1 MAQTATR
8 KITLSASRDIPFNKL
23 LLSGCNVRRTKAG
36 VSIGELADDIA
47 RRGLLQ
53 GLTVRPVLDAD
64 GVETGMFEIPAGGRR
79 YRALELL
86 VKQKRLARTAP
97 IPCVIRIDGIAEE
110 DSLAENVQRAP
121 LHPLDQFRAFLTLR
135 EKGQSEEEIAA
146 TFFVSV
152 AVVRQR
158 LRLAA
163 ISPRLLDAY
172 AEDAMTLD
180 QLMAFTVSADH
191 ERQNQVWDR
200 LQSAYSKDP
209 HVIRRMLTEG
219 AVRAS
224 DKRALFIGIDAYEPA
239 GGTVLRDLFQGD
251 NGGWLQDVVLV
262 DRLVAERLE
271 REATVIRAEGWRWI
285 EVAPDF
291 PYGHSFGLRQ
301 LRGETLPLTAAEEA
315 ELDALRDE
323 YCALEETHAQDEGV
337 PDAVDRRL
345 TEIEA
350 RLTALDERPVRF
362 DPDEVARAGAF
373 ITIDGNGTLHVERGY
388 VRPEDE
394 LPVEPEPEPDED
406 AQPSAD
412 DGAPTSATPG
422 SGLPRASRTDSR
434 GTSPLRSGHD
444 DADDDARSQA
454 GSNAAAEPE
463 EEDGIKPLPDRLMAE
478 LTTHR
483 TLALRHVVGECPD
496 VAFLAALHALCL
508 KLFYPYTQ
516 DSCLELDLRQV
527 AFTAQPPGLAESE
540 PAKAIQRRQQ
550 SWAGSLPREAYDL
563 WDALAAADHDTR
575 RRLFAHCVGA
585 SVNAVQEAW
594 NRRPRALAHAGQL
607 AAAVQLDMT
616 AAGWTPTVESY
627 LGRVTK
633 ARILQ
638 AVREAKGEDAAER
651 IAHLKKGEMAAQ
663 AQDLLAGSGW
673 LPEALRTPG
682 QGMSK
687 TSAAVPDADADQPAD
702 TIQTEANHRT
712 AESTEDLAG
721 DAVRD
726 PAGGPAEDWPSAAE

>member
-1 MAQTATR
+1 MAQTATQ
-8 KITLSASRDIPFNKL
+8 KITLSISRDIPFNKL

-64 GVETGMFEIPAGGRR
+64 GAETGMFEIPAGGRR

-86 VKQKRLARTAP
+86 VKRKRLAKTAL
-97 IPCVIRIDGIAEE
+97 IPCVIRTDGIAEE

-121 LHPLDQFRAFLTLR
+121 LHPLDHFRAFLTLR

-152 AVVRQR
+152 GVVKQR

-163 ISPRLLDAY
+163 VSPGLLDAY
-172 AEDAMTLD
+172 AEDQLTLD
-180 QLMAFTVSADH
+180 QLMAFTVSGDH
-191 ERQNQVWDR
+191 ERQAQVWDR
-200 LQSAYSKDP
+200 LQSAYSKEA
-209 HVIRRMLTEG
+209 HVIRRLLTEG

-224 DKRALFIGIDAYEPA
+224 DKRALFIGIDAYEAA

-271 REATVIRAEGWRWI
+271 RGAAVVRAEGWRWI

-291 PYGHSFGLRQ
+291 AYGHSFGLRR
-301 LRGETLPLTAAEEA
+301 LLGETLPLTAAEDA
-315 ELDALRDE
+315 ELEALRDE
-323 YCALEETHAQDEGV
+323 YCALEEAHAQDEGV
-337 PDAVDRRL
+337 PDEVDRRL
-345 TEIEA
+345 TDIEA
-350 RLTALDERPVRF
+350 RLTALDARPVRF

-373 ITIDGNGTLHVERGY
+373 VSIDSDGALHVERGY
-388 VRPEDE
+388 VRPKDE
-394 LPVEPEPEPDED
+394 RPIEPEPEPGREAGSTLD
-406 AQPSAD
+406 SR
-412 DGAPTSATPG
+412 APTSAMPA

-434 GTSPLRSGHD
+434 GPLPVRSGCD
-444 DADDDARSQA
+444 DANDETPIQARA
-454 GSNAAAEPE
+454 DAAAEPE
-463 EEDGIKPLPDRLMAE
+463 GEDSIRPLPDRLMAE
-478 LTTHR
+478 LTGYR
-483 TLALRHVVGECPD
+483 TLALRHGLGEHPD

-516 DSCLELDLRQV
+516 DTCLELDLRQV

-540 PAKAIQRRQQ
+540 PAKAIQHRHQGL
-550 SWAGSLPREAYDL
+550 AESLPREAADL
-563 WDALAAADHDTR
+563 WDALAAADDEMR
-575 RRLFAHCVGA
+575 RRLFAHCVSA

-594 NRRPRALAHAGQL
+594 NRQPKALAHAGQL
-607 AAAVQLDMT
+607 AAAVRLDMT
-616 AAGWTPTVESY
+616 AEGWTPTVETY

-638 AVREAKGEDAAER
+638 AVREAKSESAAER
-651 IAHLKKGEMAAQ
+651 IGHLKRDEMATQ

-673 LPEALRTPG
+673 LPEPLRTPD
-682 QGMSK
+682 QGL
-687 TSAAVPDADADQPAD
+687 
-702 TIQTEANHRT
+702 RT
-712 AESTEDLAG
+712 ATVPRRGCRSADRRHPDRCQRRG
-721 DAVRD
+721 N
-726 PAGGPAEDWPSAAE
+726 GPD

>member
-1 MAQTATR
+1 MAQTATK
-8 KITLSASRDIPFNKL
+8 KITLSVSRDIPFNKL

-36 VSIGELADDIA
+36 VSIGELADDIG

-64 GVETGMFEIPAGGRR
+64 GAETGMFEIPAGGRR

-86 VKQKRLARTAP
+86 VRQKRLAKTAP
-97 IPCVIRIDGIAEE
+97 IPCVIRADGIAEE

-152 AVVRQR
+152 AVVKQR

-163 ISPRLLDAY
+163 VSPRLLDVY

-180 QLMAFTVSADH
+180 QLMAFTVSGDH
-191 ERQNQVWDR
+191 ERQDQAWDR
-200 LQSAYSKDP
+200 LQSAYSKEP
-209 HVIRRMLTEG
+209 HLIRRMLTEG

-224 DKRALFIGIDAYEPA
+224 DKRARFIGIGSYEAA

-262 DRLVAERLE
+262 GRLVALRLE
-271 REATVIRAEGWRWI
+271 REASLVRAEGWRWI

-301 LRGETLPLTAAEEA
+301 LRGEAVPLTAAEDA

-323 YCALEETHAQDEGV
+323 YCALEEAHAHDEGV
-337 PDAVDRRL
+337 PDVVDRRL

-373 ITIDGNGTLHVERGY
+373 VSIDADGALHVARGY

-394 LPVEPEPEPDED
+394 LPVEAAPDPDED
-406 AQPSAD
+406 AKSTL
-412 DGAPTSATPG
+412 DGTAATSARPV
-422 SGLPRASRTDSR
+422 SGPPRASRTDPR
-434 GTSPLRSGHD
+434 GASPICDASD
-444 DADDDARSQA
+444 DAADDEQIQA
-454 GSNAAAEPE
+454 ETDAAAEPD

-483 TLALRHVVGECPD
+483 TLALRHGLGERPD
-496 VAFLAALHALCL
+496 VAFLAALHVLCL
-508 KLFYPYTQ
+508 RLFYPYTQ

-540 PAKAIQRRQQ
+540 PAKAVQRRHQ
-550 SWAGSLPREAYDL
+550 SWAGLLPHEAGDL
-563 WDALAAADHDTR
+563 WDALVAADYNTR
-575 RRLFAHCVGA
+575 QRLFAHCVSA
-585 SVNAVQEAW
+585 SVNAVQETW
-594 NRRPRALAHAGQL
+594 NRRPKALAHAGQL
-607 AAAVQLDMT
+607 AAAVRLDMT
-616 AAGWTPTVESY
+616 VAGWTPTAGSY
-627 LGRVTK
+627 LGRITK

-638 AVREAKGEDAAER
+638 AVREAKGEAAAEH
-651 IAHLKKGEMAAQ
+651 IAHLRKGEMATQ

-673 LPEALRTPG
+673 LPEPLRTPG
-682 QGMSK
+682 QGM
-687 TSAAVPDADADQPAD
+687 TATTAAMSIADDEQPAD
-702 TIQTEANHRT
+702 AVLAEVGAQTEGSTVEPMEEPIGDPTGGWRAT
-712 AESTEDLAG
+712 AD
-721 DAVRD
+721 
-726 PAGGPAEDWPSAAE
+726 

>member
-1 MAQTATR
+1 MAQTASK
-8 KITLSASRDIPFNKL
+8 KITLSVSRDIPFNKL

-53 GLTVRPVLDAD
+53 GLTVRPVPDAD

-86 VKQKRLARTAP
+86 VKQKRLAKTAP
-97 IPCVIRIDGIAEE
+97 IPCVIRTDGIAEE

-152 AVVRQR
+152 AVVKQR

-163 ISPRLLDAY
+163 VSPRLLDLY

-180 QLMAFTVSADH
+180 QLMAFTVSGDH
-191 ERQNQVWDR
+191 ERQDQVWDR
-200 LQSAYSKDP
+200 LQSAYSKEP
-209 HVIRRMLTEG
+209 HLIRRMLTEG

-224 DKRALFIGIDAYEPA
+224 DKRVLFIGIDTYEA
-239 GGTVLRDLFQGD
+239 IGGTVLRDLFQGD
-251 NGGWLQDVVLV
+251 NGGWLQDVMLV
-262 DRLVAERLE
+262 DRLVAERLK
-271 REATVIRAEGWRWI
+271 REAAMVRAEGWRWI
-285 EVAPDF
+285 EVAPEF
-291 PYGHSFGLRQ
+291 PYGHGFGLRQ

-323 YCALEETHAQDEGV
+323 YCALEEAHAQDEGV
-337 PDAVDRRL
+337 PEEVDRRL

-350 RLTALDERPVRF
+350 RLSALDERPVRF
-362 DPDEVARAGAF
+362 DPAEVARAGAF
-373 ITIDGNGTLHVERGY
+373 VSIDGDGALHVERGY
-388 VRPEDE
+388 VRPDDE
-394 LPVEPEPEPDED
+394 LPVEPEPAPDED
-406 AQPSAD
+406 AQSNAD
-412 DGAPTSATPG
+412 DGAPTSARPAFG
-422 SGLPRASRTDSR
+422 PPRASRRDPR
-434 GTSPLRSGHD
+434 ETSPTGNESD
-444 DADDDARSQA
+444 DTADDKQIQA
-454 GSNAAAEPE
+454 GPDAVAEPE
-463 EEDGIKPLPDRLMAE
+463 EEDGIKPLPDRLTAE

-483 TLALRHVVGECPD
+483 TLALRHGLGERSD

-508 KLFYPYTQ
+508 KLFYSYTQ

-540 PAKAIQRRQQ
+540 AAKAIQRRHQ
-550 SWAGSLPREAYDL
+550 SWAESLPHEAGDL
-563 WDALAAADHDTR
+563 WDALAAADDDTR
-575 RRLFAHCVGA
+575 RRLFAHCVSA

-607 AAAVQLDMT
+607 AAAVRLDMT

-638 AVREAKGEDAAER
+638 AVCEAKGEAAAER

-663 AQDLLAGSGW
+663 AQELLAGSGW
-673 LPEALRTPG
+673 LPEPLRTPG
-682 QGMSK
+682 QGM
-687 TSAAVPDADADQPAD
+687 TATTAAMSTADDEQSADAVLAGAEG
-702 TIQTEANHRT
+702 QTEGAT
-712 AESTEDLAG
+712 VEPMEEPIADPTEG
-721 DAVRD
+721 WR
-726 PAGGPAEDWPSAAE
+726 AAAD

>member
-8 KITLSASRDIPFNKL
+8 KIILSASRDIPFNKL

-163 ISPRLLDAY
+163 VSPRLLDAY

-180 QLMAFTVSADH
+180 QLMAFTVSGDH
-191 ERQNQVWDR
+191 ERQDQVWDR

-224 DKRALFIGIDAYEPA
+224 DKRALFIGIDAYEAA

-323 YCALEETHAQDEGV
+323 YCALEEAHAQDEGV

-362 DPDEVARAGAF
+362 DSDEVARAGAF
-373 ITIDGNGTLHVERGY
+373 ITIDGDGTLHVERGY

-394 LPVEPEPEPDED
+394 LPVVPEPEPDED
-406 AQPSAD
+406 TQPSAD

-454 GSNAAAEPE
+454 GSSATAEPE

-483 TLALRHVVGECPD
+483 TLALRHVVGGCPD

-508 KLFYPYTQ
+508 KLFYPYMQ

-540 PAKAIQRRQQ
+540 PAKAIQRRHQ
-550 SWAGSLPREAYDL
+550 SWAGSLPREASDL
-563 WDALAAADHDTR
+563 WNALAVADDNTR
-575 RRLFAHCVGA
+575 QCLFAHCVGA

-638 AVREAKGEDAAER
+638 AVREAKGEDAPER

-663 AQDLLAGSGW
+663 AQDLLAGSIW

-687 TSAAVPDADADQPAD
+687 TSVAVPGADADQPAD

-726 PAGGPAEDWPSAAE
+726 PAGEPAGDWRSAAE